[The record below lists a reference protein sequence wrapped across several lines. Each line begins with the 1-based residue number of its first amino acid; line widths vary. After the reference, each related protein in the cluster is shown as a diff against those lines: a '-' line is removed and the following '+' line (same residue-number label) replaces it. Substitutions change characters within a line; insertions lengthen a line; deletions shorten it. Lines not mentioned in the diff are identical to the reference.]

1 MAEVTETALPG
12 VGVRHEFTASS
23 GERVAVVSHRGGWRD
38 IVVYGQD
45 DPDACSTVLRLDADD
60 AQTLAELL
68 GAVHIAEAL
77 VALQRVQGLG
87 LDWFTVPQGSAAVGR
102 SIGEGRYRA
111 RTGASVVAVIRGST
125 TVPAPGAEFVFEPG
139 DVAVAIGTTD
149 SLTRLRELLGR

>member
-38 IVVYGQD
+38 IVVYGRE

-77 VALQRVQGLG
+77 VALQRVRGLA
-87 LDWFTVPQGSAAVGR
+87 LDWFTIPTGSSAVGR
-102 SIGEGRYRA
+102 TIGDGRYRTH
-111 RTGASVVAVIRGST
+111 TGASIVAVIRADT
-125 TVPAPGAEFVFEPG
+125 TVPAPGAEFVFEAG

-149 SLTRLRELLGR
+149 GLGRLRDLLER